1 MASTLTEPAPAPVGV
16 ADADGRRRRGDASR
30 RQILDA
36 ATRLI
41 AGDGV
46 ATLTHRSVAAE
57 AGVSVARVA
66 YHFPTVDDL
75 LLSAAADYLRAFD
88 ERLRSLAERTLAGE
102 GTLVDV
108 CTDVVHDLV
117 TTRAREFLGM
127 LEVRLVLA
135 RRGRSVDDLGIVA
148 LIGSFGA
155 DQPRAGAIA
164 AAMFGFAV
172 VAASGPS
179 PVSRAQ
185 VEEHVR
191 TVLGA
196 LA

>member
-1 MASTLTEPAPAPVGV
+1 MTSTLTAPPPVGPAGV
-16 ADADGRRRRGDASR
+16 DGRRRRGDASR

-41 AGDGV
+41 AADGV

-66 YHFPTVDDL
+66 YHFSTVDDL

-88 ERLRSLAERTLAGE
+88 ERLRTLAERTLAGE

-164 AAMFGFAV
+164 AAVIGFAV
-172 VAASGPS
+172 VAASGPT

-185 VEEHVR
+185 VEAHVR
-191 TVLGA
+191 TVLEGQA
-196 LA
+196 